1 MKKLLSIAFAL
12 MLAVSCMNA
21 AVFASDAED
30 TTVIRLSDSG
40 ITVDGKAAPTDE
52 TAAVYTAH
60 DIVYYEA
67 GKGFTYGEGT
77 AADEHD
83 AGEAAAHTVVHI
95 TQPGTYTLSGSL
107 SAGQIAVDLGK
118 DAVDDPNAVVTLILN
133 GVDITCTVAPAVI
146 FYNVYECG
154 STDAE
159 TAVKDV
165 DTSAAGARVVIADD
179 TVNHISGSY
188 VARIYKSYTLS
199 EDGTQVV
206 DNKKLHKYDGAFY
219 SKMSMNVDGG
229 ARGTGVLDITA
240 ENEGLDSE
248 LHLTI
253 NGGNIKIHS
262 GNDGINT
269 NEDGVSVTTING
281 GSLTIDVTGE
291 TGEGDGID
299 SNGWLVINGGTVI
312 AAACGSSMDAGID
325 SDMGIYLNGGTVIA
339 TGNMYDRI
347 DGGNSNYA
355 VFSFAQRQSGGTAY
369 SLKSAAG
376 ETIAEFTP
384 ANDFTYLIYASPALT
399 AGNYTFWQGNTQLA
413 GLASSGA
420 GGPGGGKGDQAP
432 PAGFDPSEVQK
443 PDGAQGQ
450 RPEGMPEPPQGG
462 FPEGMPEFPRGDLPE
477 GQTPEAG
484 MMPPDGSRP
493 GHFGGDAQSGS
504 RTKLFAVTAG
514 GSFFTGLSAATDDD
528 SDLPFSDVAPDSWC
542 YEAVKSAYEEA
553 VITGTSATA
562 FSPDKALT
570 RGQAVTILW
579 RLEGS
584 PVVNY
589 AMNFSDVTENTDC
602 AEAVRWA
609 ASRGIAQGY
618 SRRAFGV
625 SDPVTREQFAAL
637 LYRCAQSK
645 GQDFTGTWA
654 FPLNYPDAQQV
665 SGFAY
670 EPLCWLTMSGVI
682 SGTNSGMLN
691 PQGTATR
698 AQAVVMLQRYLAL

>member
-1 MKKLLSIAFAL
+1 M
-12 MLAVSCMNA
+12 
-21 AVFASDAED
+21 
-30 TTVIRLSDSG
+30 
-40 ITVDGKAAPTDE
+40 
-52 TAAVYTAH
+52 
-60 DIVYYEA
+60 
-67 GKGFTYGEGT
+67 
-77 AADEHD
+77 
-83 AGEAAAHTVVHI
+83 
-95 TQPGTYTLSGSL
+95 
-107 SAGQIAVDLGK
+107 
-118 DAVDDPNAVVTLILN
+118 VTLVLN

-146 FYNVYECG
+146 FYSVYECG

-159 TAVKDV
+159 TAAKDV

-199 EDGTQVV
+199 EDGTQVTES
-206 DNKKLHKYDGAFY
+206 KKLHKYDGVFY
-219 SKMSMNVDGG
+219 SKMSMNIDGG

-384 ANDFTYLIYASPALT
+384 ANDFTYLIYASPELT

-413 GLASSGA
+413 GLESSGA
-420 GGPGGGKGDQAP
+420 GGPGGKGDQAP

-484 MMPPDGSRP
+484 MMPPDGSAP
-493 GHFGGDAQSGS
+493 VISAVMPKAAAAQNSLRLQPAEAS
-504 RTKLFAVTAG
+504 SPASPPPRTTILISPSLMWRRTAG
-514 GSFFTGLSAATDDD
+514 AM
-528 SDLPFSDVAPDSWC
+528 
-542 YEAVKSAYEEA
+542 
-553 VITGTSATA
+553 
-562 FSPDKALT
+562 
-570 RGQAVTILW
+570 
-579 RLEGS
+579 RL
-584 PVVNY
+584 
-589 AMNFSDVTENTDC
+589 
-602 AEAVRWA
+602 
-609 ASRGIAQGY
+609 
-618 SRRAFGV
+618 
-625 SDPVTREQFAAL
+625 
-637 LYRCAQSK
+637 
-645 GQDFTGTWA
+645 
-654 FPLNYPDAQQV
+654 
-665 SGFAY
+665 
-670 EPLCWLTMSGVI
+670 
-682 SGTNSGMLN
+682 
-691 PQGTATR
+691 
-698 AQAVVMLQRYLAL
+698 

>member
-40 ITVDGKAAPTDE
+40 ITVGGKTAPTDE

-199 EDGTQVV
+199 EDGTQVT
-206 DNKKLHKYDGAFY
+206 DSKKLHKYDGAFY
-219 SKMSMNVDGG
+219 SKMSMNIDGG
-229 ARGTGVLDITA
+229 TRGTGVLDITA

-384 ANDFTYLIYASPALT
+384 ANDFTYLIYASPELT

-618 SRRAFGV
+618 SSGAFGV

-645 GQDFTGTWA
+645 GQGFTGTWA

>member
-1 MKKLLSIAFAL
+1 MKKLLSIALAL
-12 MLAVSCMNA
+12 MLAVSCMNT
-21 AVFASDAED
+21 AVFASNAED
-30 TTVIRLSDSG
+30 TTIIRLSDSG
-40 ITVDGKAAPTDE
+40 ITVDGKTAPTDE
-52 TAAVYTAH
+52 AAAVYTAH

-95 TQPGTYTLSGSL
+95 TQLGTYTLSGSL

-118 DAVDDPNAVVTLILN
+118 DAEDDPNAVVTLVLN

-159 TAVKDV
+159 KAAKDV

-199 EDGTQVV
+199 EDGTQVT
-206 DNKKLHKYDGAFY
+206 DSKKLHKYDGAFY
-219 SKMSMNVDGG
+219 SKMSMNIDGG

-299 SNGWLVINGGTVI
+299 SNGWLVINGGTVA

-347 DGGNSNYA
+347 DGGSSNYA

-376 ETIAEFTP
+376 ETIAEFVP
-384 ANDFTYLIYASPALT
+384 SNDFTYLIYASPELS

-413 GLASSGA
+413 GLASNGA

-443 PDGAQGQ
+443 PGGAQGQ
-450 RPEGMPEPPQGG
+450 RPEGMPEPPQGS

-484 MMPPDGSRP
+484 MMPPDGLRP
-493 GHFGGDAQSGS
+493 GHFGGEVQSGS

-514 GSFFTGLSAATDDD
+514 GNFFTGLSAATDGD
-528 SDLPFSDVAPDSWC
+528 SDLPFSDLAPDSWC
-542 YEAVKSAYEEA
+542 YEAVKSAYEDA
-553 VITGTSATA
+553 IITGTSATA

-618 SRRAFGV
+618 SSGAFGV

-645 GQDFTGTWA
+645 GQGFTGTWA
-654 FPLNYPDAQQV
+654 FPLNYPDAQQI

-670 EPLCWLTMSGVI
+670 EPLCWLTMNGVI

-691 PQGTATR
+691 PQGTTTR

>member
-40 ITVDGKAAPTDE
+40 ITVDGKTAPTDE

-199 EDGTQVV
+199 EDGTQVT
-206 DNKKLHKYDGAFY
+206 DSKKLHKYDGAFY
-219 SKMSMNVDGG
+219 SKMSMNIDGG
-229 ARGTGVLDITA
+229 TRGTGVLDITA

-299 SNGWLVINGGTVI
+299 SNGWLVISGGTVI

-384 ANDFTYLIYASPALT
+384 ANDFTYLIYASPELT

-618 SRRAFGV
+618 SSGAFGV

-645 GQDFTGTWA
+645 GQGFTGTWA

-670 EPLCWLTMSGVI
+670 EPLCWLTMSSVI

>member
-21 AVFASDAED
+21 VVFASDAED

-40 ITVDGKAAPTDE
+40 ITVDGKTAPTDE

-118 DAVDDPNAVVTLILN
+118 DAEDDPNAVVTLVLN

-199 EDGTQVV
+199 EDGTQVT
-206 DNKKLHKYDGAFY
+206 DSKKLHKYDGAFY
-219 SKMSMNVDGG
+219 SKMSMNIDGG
-229 ARGTGVLDITA
+229 TRGTGVLDITA

-384 ANDFTYLIYASPALT
+384 ANDFTYLIYASPELT

-618 SRRAFGV
+618 SSGAFGV

-645 GQDFTGTWA
+645 GQGFTGTWA

-670 EPLCWLTMSGVI
+670 EPLCWLTMNGVI
-682 SGTNSGMLN
+682 SGTGSGMLN

>member
-1 MKKLLSIAFAL
+1 
-12 MLAVSCMNA
+12 
-21 AVFASDAED
+21 
-30 TTVIRLSDSG
+30 
-40 ITVDGKAAPTDE
+40 
-52 TAAVYTAH
+52 
-60 DIVYYEA
+60 
-67 GKGFTYGEGT
+67 
-77 AADEHD
+77 
-83 AGEAAAHTVVHI
+83 
-95 TQPGTYTLSGSL
+95 
-107 SAGQIAVDLGK
+107 
-118 DAVDDPNAVVTLILN
+118 
-133 GVDITCTVAPAVI
+133 
-146 FYNVYECG
+146 
-154 STDAE
+154 
-159 TAVKDV
+159 
-165 DTSAAGARVVIADD
+165 
-179 TVNHISGSY
+179 
-188 VARIYKSYTLS
+188 
-199 EDGTQVV
+199 
-206 DNKKLHKYDGAFY
+206 
-219 SKMSMNVDGG
+219 
-229 ARGTGVLDITA
+229 
-240 ENEGLDSE
+240 
-248 LHLTI
+248 
-253 NGGNIKIHS
+253 
-262 GNDGINT
+262 
-269 NEDGVSVTTING
+269 
-281 GSLTIDVTGE
+281 
-291 TGEGDGID
+291 
-299 SNGWLVINGGTVI
+299 
-312 AAACGSSMDAGID
+312 
-325 SDMGIYLNGGTVIA
+325 
-339 TGNMYDRI
+339 
-347 DGGNSNYA
+347 
-355 VFSFAQRQSGGTAY
+355 
-369 SLKSAAG
+369 
-376 ETIAEFTP
+376 
-384 ANDFTYLIYASPALT
+384 
-399 AGNYTFWQGNTQLA
+399 
-413 GLASSGA
+413 
-420 GGPGGGKGDQAP
+420 
-432 PAGFDPSEVQK
+432 
-443 PDGAQGQ
+443 
-450 RPEGMPEPPQGG
+450 MPEPPQGG

-609 ASRGIAQGY
+609 ASCGIAQGY
-618 SRRAFGV
+618 SSGAFGV

-645 GQDFTGTWA
+645 GQGFTGTWA

-670 EPLCWLTMSGVI
+670 EPLCWLTMNGVI